1 MGRAHRLATGHHR
14 RDLPVHDRHLRRRR
28 LRLHGRSFR
37 QRLHAR
43 DRCDSRVPVPGADAG
58 DHGHSRPGLEELLY
72 RHGAG
77 GLGVVCA
84 ADPLTDP
91 GAQGERLRPG
101 RQEPGLWPRAHSVP
115 AFVAQRDVWLD
126 RVFHV
131 RRGAGAAQRRRRE
144 LPGPGCATAD
154 GRVGHDGGR
163 RAGVHHHRLVDLH
176 LSGAGHRHPGHG
188 FQPVGRWRGASVGGS
203 IMSLLQVQDLSVIAH
218 NAGRDVTLVDRV
230 SFDLAE
236 GEILGLVGESGSGK
250 TLACRGLMRLLPS
263 ANLRVQ
269 GGAVR
274 LAGRDLLQLDD
285 PGMRAVRG
293 GQLGMIFQN
302 PSSHLDPLMRIGE
315 QIAEGIRLHQGAS
328 KKDAR
333 LLAIEVLRQVGIPDP
348 KARVDNYPHEFSG
361 GMRQRAMIAVALGC
375 NPKVLIAD
383 EPTTALDVTV
393 QAQILRLLLDLRDQ
407 RGLSMIMITHDL
419 GVVAQTCDSIAV
431 MYAGRLCEHGSKH
444 DVLAHPQHPY
454 TAGLIDCQP
463 AHSGGHALLRT
474 IAGQPPL
481 LDALPAGCRF
491 NPRCPQV
498 GALCTE
504 RLPEGARVACHYP
517 LGGRP

>member
-1 MGRAHRLATGHHR
+1 
-14 RDLPVHDRHLRRRR
+14 
-28 LRLHGRSFR
+28 
-37 QRLHAR
+37 
-43 DRCDSRVPVPGADAG
+43 
-58 DHGHSRPGLEELLY
+58 
-72 RHGAG
+72 
-77 GLGVVCA
+77 
-84 ADPLTDP
+84 
-91 GAQGERLRPG
+91 
-101 RQEPGLWPRAHSVP
+101 
-115 AFVAQRDVWLD
+115 
-126 RVFHV
+126 
-131 RRGAGAAQRRRRE
+131 
-144 LPGPGCATAD
+144 
-154 GRVGHDGGR
+154 
-163 RAGVHHHRLVDLH
+163 
-176 LSGAGHRHPGHG
+176 
-188 FQPVGRWRGASVGGS
+188 
-203 IMSLLQVQDLSVIAH
+203 MSLLQVQDLSVIATH
-218 NAGRDVTLVDRV
+218 AGRDVTLVDRV

-250 TLACRGLMRLLPS
+250 TMACRGLMRLLPS

-444 DVLAHPQHPY
+444 EVLAHPQHPY